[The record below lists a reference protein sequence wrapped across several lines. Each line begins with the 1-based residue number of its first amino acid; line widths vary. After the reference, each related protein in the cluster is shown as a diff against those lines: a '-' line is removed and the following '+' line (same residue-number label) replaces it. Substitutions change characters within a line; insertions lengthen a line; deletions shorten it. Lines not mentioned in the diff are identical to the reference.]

1 MIFREPSILFHRAF
15 TLKKYNGCI
24 TAAGAGRVSATAAD
38 DGLVANDGVLIRGGT
53 LAVTAGGG
61 SANTA
66 VKTGN
71 AMFGGWDAG
80 TVEEEAA
87 SMKGVKAQTALEITG
102 GTLTLD
108 TADDSLHSNGTAAVS
123 GGAITAQTGDDSLHA
138 DDTLT
143 VSGGEITVTQSYEGI
158 EAGVILVTGGAID
171 VTASDDGFN
180 AAGGTDDSA
189 ENGMFGPDAFA
200 SDATKSLT
208 FEGGTG
214 NLGGMREPG
223 GMQAP
228 DGMQQPGGRA
238 F

>member
-1 MIFREPSILFHRAF
+1 MIFREPSILFHRDF
-15 TLKKYNGCI
+15 TLKKYNSCI

-38 DGLVANDGVLIRGGT
+38 DGLVANDGVLISGGA
-53 LAVTAGGG
+53 LAVTSGGG

-80 TVEEEAA
+80 TAEEEAA
-87 SMKGVKAQTALEITG
+87 SMKGVKAQNALEIAG

-123 GGAITAQTGDDSLHA
+123 GGAITAQTG
-138 DDTLT
+138 
-143 VSGGEITVTQSYEGI
+143 
-158 EAGVILVTGGAID
+158 
-171 VTASDDGFN
+171 DDGFN

-228 DGMQQPGGRA
+228 DNMQQPGGRA

>member
-1 MIFREPSILFHRAF
+1 MIFREPSVLFHRHF

-38 DGLVANDGVLIRGGT
+38 DGLVANDGVLISGGT
-53 LAVTAGGG
+53 LAVTSGGG

-80 TVEEEAA
+80 TAEEETT
-87 SMKGVKAQTALEITG
+87 SMKGVKAQNALEITG

-123 GGAITAQTGDDSLHA
+123 GGT
-138 DDTLT
+138 
-143 VSGGEITVTQSYEGI
+143 
-158 EAGVILVTGGAID
+158 ID

-200 SDATKSLT
+200 SDATKTLT
-208 FEGGTG
+208 FEGGAG

-223 GMQAP
+223 GTQAP
-228 DGMQQPGGRA
+228 DTMQQPGERA

>member
-1 MIFREPSILFHRAF
+1 MTS
-15 TLKKYNGCI
+15 
-24 TAAGAGRVSATAAD
+24 
-38 DGLVANDGVLIRGGT
+38 
-53 LAVTAGGG
+53 GGG

-80 TVEEEAA
+80 TAEEETT

-123 GGAITAQTGDDSLHA
+123 GGT
-138 DDTLT
+138 
-143 VSGGEITVTQSYEGI
+143 
-158 EAGVILVTGGAID
+158 ID

-200 SDATKSLT
+200 SAATKTLT
-208 FEGGTG
+208 FEGGAG

-228 DGMQQPGGRA
+228 DTMQQPGGRA